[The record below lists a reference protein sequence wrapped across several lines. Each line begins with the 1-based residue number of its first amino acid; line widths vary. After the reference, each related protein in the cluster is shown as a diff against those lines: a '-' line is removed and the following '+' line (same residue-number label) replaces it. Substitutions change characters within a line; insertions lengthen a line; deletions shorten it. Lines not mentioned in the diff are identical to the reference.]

1 MSASKLVH
9 VQTPNTIIIDGAGE
23 GKSIEARFKAIRAQI
38 EEANRRKPATTIAK
52 SFKSV

>member
-1 MSASKLVH
+1 LVH
-9 VQTPNTIIIDGAGE
+9 VQTPNTIIIDSAGE